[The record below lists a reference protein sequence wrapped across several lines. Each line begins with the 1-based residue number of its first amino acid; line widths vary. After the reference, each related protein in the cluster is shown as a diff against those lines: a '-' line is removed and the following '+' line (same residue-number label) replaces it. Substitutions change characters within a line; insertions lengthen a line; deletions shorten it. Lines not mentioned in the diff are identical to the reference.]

1 MTGVE
6 AVQEPEDHNQLI
18 PMLEQSEETTGK
30 LADMTLAD
38 AGYHSGA
45 NLAVCEQRKQ
55 MIAMPESQEHRLKN
69 PYHKDS
75 FSYDANT
82 DSYICPIGRTLKFL
96 EMRCVVKKVVRVYG
110 GLGTVCRQCAA
121 FGICTKNR
129 YRGRELLMGPYDAEL
144 RRHRTW
150 MATDE
155 AKTFYKRRKELVEPA
170 FGIIKEQMVVR
181 RFLLRGWINVQ
192 AEANTLA
199 TAFNLRT
206 LCSVWMAW
214 SSEKRRL
221 LVITIQELGHK
232 IFSALSIF
240 HFYPNHVL
248 SPE

>member
-1 MTGVE
+1 
-6 AVQEPEDHNQLI
+6 
-18 PMLEQSEETTGK
+18 
-30 LADMTLAD
+30 MTLAD

-75 FSYDANT
+75 FSYDANN
-82 DSYICPIGRTLKFL
+82 DSYICPTGQTLEFL
-96 EMRCVVKKVVRVYG
+96 ETRCIVKKVVRVYG
-110 GLGTVCRQCAA
+110 GLGTVCRQCSA

-129 YRGRELLMGPYDAEL
+129 YRGRELLIGPYDAEL
-144 RRHRTW
+144 RRHRGW
-150 MATDE
+150 MATGE
-155 AKTFYKRRKELVEPA
+155 AKIFYKRRKELVEPA
-170 FGIIKEQMVVR
+170 FGIIKEQMGVR
-181 RFLLRGWINVQ
+181 RFLLRGLGNVQ

-206 LCSVWMAW
+206 LWSVWISW

-232 IFSALSIF
+232 ISSALPILHS
-240 HFYPNHVL
+240 YSNQVL
-248 SPE
+248 SPG